1 MQSPDPTNSGRFQD
15 DQLHDDRLHS
25 DRLHSDLLQT
35 DQLQIDTPE
44 QIALQLPLA
53 GIGSRFL
60 GLAIDTLLQFLL
72 YVIGVFVFAFAG
84 AVGISRYLSWIP
96 VNWVPAIAILFVFC
110 VYWGYFAFFEIIW
123 KGQTP
128 GKRVAKI
135 RVISESGR
143 PINAYEAIGRN
154 LLRAIDAL
162 PGMYGVGIVCMM
174 LNSQNRRLGDYVA
187 GTVVVHDK
195 RTEEVKPDWTA
206 LTQPAA
212 PSPQLSL
219 VASEELVL
227 IETYL
232 HRRGDL
238 DLALRDQM
246 AYKIATRITA
256 KTGLQRDPNQS
267 LDDFLEA
274 VARQIRDSARF
285 R

>member
-1 MQSPDPTNSGRFQD
+1 MQ
-15 DQLHDDRLHS
+15 S
-25 DRLHSDLLQT
+25 DRLQD

-44 QIALQLPLA
+44 QIALELPLA

-60 GLAIDTLLQFLL
+60 GLAIDTLIQFVL
-72 YVIGVFVFAFAG
+72 YIIGIFLFAFVGTLSAAAG
-84 AVGISRYLSWIP
+84 IARYLQWIP
-96 VNWVPAIAILFVFC
+96 VSWAPAIAILFVFC

-128 GKRVAKI
+128 GKRLAKI
-135 RVISESGR
+135 RVIKESGR
-143 PINAYEAIGRN
+143 PINAYEAIARN

-174 LNSQNRRLGDYVA
+174 LNNQNRRIGDYVA

-195 RTEEVKPDWTA
+195 RTEEVKPDWNTV
-206 LTQPAA
+206 TEAA
-212 PSPQLSL
+212 ATSPQLAL

-232 HRRGDL
+232 HRRVDMDL
-238 DLALRDQM
+238 ILRDQV
-246 AYKIATRITA
+246 AYKIASRITE
-256 KTGLQRDPNQS
+256 KTGLLRGPNQS

-274 VARQIRDSARF
+274 SARQIRDTARF